1 MEDERRR
8 ILEMV
13 EQGKISAQEANDLLA
28 ALDEPEER
36 PAVESGW
43 HQRRFCRGR
52 GDWSR
57 VGETMGDVV
66 EAVMKSLF
74 RGVEERGERRGW
86 RRRREE

>member
-13 EQGKISAQEANDLLA
+13 EQRRLSAQEANDLLA

-57 VGETMGDVV
+57 VGDTVGDVV
-66 EAVMKSLF
+66 EAVMKALF
-74 RGVEERGERRGW
+74 GGVEGRGHRRG
-86 RRRREE
+86 